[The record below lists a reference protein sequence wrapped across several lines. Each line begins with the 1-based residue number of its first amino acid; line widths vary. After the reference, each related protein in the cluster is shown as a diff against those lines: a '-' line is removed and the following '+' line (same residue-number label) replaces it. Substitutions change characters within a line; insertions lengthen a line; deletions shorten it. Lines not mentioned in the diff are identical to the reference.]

1 MMTIF
6 DVNIVYIPPEPTV

>member
-6 DVNIVYIPPEPTV
+6 DVVVLAP